1 MFSST
6 DIDQII
12 PNLYLGSIFAA
23 TNLGTLEDN
32 KITHVLTM
40 GNYMEPK
47 FPDKFVYKVWQL
59 DDEESEN
66 IKQYFHEGIEFI
78 QDALNEGGT
87 VFVHCAAGVSRS
99 SSMVWAYLMK
109 ANQWKFYKSLSFVQE
124 KRWVVCPNTG
134 FQKQLQEFEIE
145 EKI

>member
-1 MFSST
+1 MFSSG
-6 DIDQII
+6 DLDQVL

-23 TNLGTLEDN
+23 TNEETLDDK

-47 FPDKFVYKVWQL
+47 FPEKFIYKVWKL
-59 DDEESEN
+59 DDDEGEN
-66 IKQYFHEGIEFI
+66 IKQYFNEGIEFI
-78 QDALNEGGT
+78 QDAMNEGGI

-99 SSMVWAYLMK
+99 SSMVCAYLMK
-109 ANQWKFYKSLSFVQE
+109 TNKWKFYKALSFLQE
-124 KRWVVCPNTG
+124 RRWVVCPNSG

-145 EKI
+145 EGI

>member
-1 MFSST
+1 MFST
-6 DIDQII
+6 CDIDQIL

-23 TNLGTLEDN
+23 GNEETLEDN
-32 KITHVLTM
+32 EITHILTM

-47 FPDKFVYKVWQL
+47 FPDKFEYKVCKL
-59 DDEESEN
+59 DDDDTED

-78 QDALNEGGT
+78 DEAIKNGGT

-99 SSMVWAYLMK
+99 SSMICAYLMK
-109 ANQWKFYKSLSFVQE
+109 TYNWKFAKALSFTQE
-124 KRWVVCPNTG
+124 RRWVVCPNSG

-145 EKI
+145 EGI